1 MRSISS
7 SSSSS
12 TSMYLGGG
20 PRRDAEGKR
29 TCLFSCALSSPFAR
43 QPPRRTRRVASQK
56 RERDGRRG
64 GRNTRTEKKNS
75 SYRSS
80 TKAINRSAARIDLCI
95 LKTRLR
101 SSSVLFFSSSSSFPS
116 FHTTL
121 CAVCDVMFPHLYRRR
136 ASDVSGEKTK
146 MRNNAA
152 AARARAAEAPL
163 VCFLF
168 IEREVPI
175 GNEQQTQLYFTPV
188 IHPVIP
194 SV

>member
-1 MRSISS
+1 
-7 SSSSS
+7 
-12 TSMYLGGG
+12 
-20 PRRDAEGKR
+20 
-29 TCLFSCALSSPFAR
+29 
-43 QPPRRTRRVASQK
+43 
-56 RERDGRRG
+56 
-64 GRNTRTEKKNS
+64 
-75 SYRSS
+75 
-80 TKAINRSAARIDLCI
+80 
-95 LKTRLR
+95 
-101 SSSVLFFSSSSSFPS
+101 
-116 FHTTL
+116 
-121 CAVCDVMFPHLYRRR
+121 MFPHLYRRR